1 MSSTCLTN
9 PWFLSTFILYT
20 VILFCT
26 LPLRETWI
34 HATHISNWQ
43 CQPMA
48 EWHYTTRCM
57 MACALSQCMSL
68 SLHILARFRELCIC
82 EQVRL
87 FTATHAWSAQLLGNK
102 VQLLRRLDNFGPN
115 WSKQRCQDMYSTP
128 PWRFQKSFSSTMST
142 LSQNAPHLCLVFPHL
157 CLCLQTIALFSRLL
171 CNSRP
176 LDITSAYTS
185 VLMTLPYVILSAHG
199 LLYANIFHQY
209 SVAIAWCIPATSGPK
224 IYIYLHSTHILWYL
238 HIISIDSCIDS
249 CTIVEFQIDDSH
261 QIRLVG
267 MIRAGAIKKSAQEC
281 RLSIGVNYICH
292 LHLSIPRSLPLRS
305 SVPYPLCLPSISA
318 PTMSRDQKRIW
329 CCICLLNH
337 LIVAG
342 CFILI
347 SDIHAPWSPPYHV
360 HHICHSSSWLCCA
373 VFSIRQTCLSYPWC
387 LPRHLLSSL
396 QALLC
401 F

>member
-1 MSSTCLTN
+1 MFQFELSELVFKRPLCWHL
-9 PWFLSTFILYT
+9 FLLLVASLFSRFLVLAWRIHDFYQLLSYT
-20 VILFCT
+20 VIPFCT

-57 MACALSQCMSL
+57 MACALSQCMS
-68 SLHILARFRELCIC
+68 SSPLHILARFRELCIC
-82 EQVRL
+82 DWNRYVSLQPRTPGPHSCWEIKSSSC
-87 FTATHAWSAQLLGNK
+87 AK
-102 VQLLRRLDNFGPN
+102 LDNFGPN

-128 PWRFQKSFSSTMST
+128 PWRFQKSFWSTMST
-142 LSQNAPHLCLVFPHL
+142 FSQNAPHLCLVFPHL

-176 LDITSAYTS
+176 LDIPSAYTS

-224 IYIYLHSTHILWYL
+224 IYIYIHSTHILWYL
-238 HIISIDSCIDS
+238 HVISIDSCIDS
-249 CTIVEFQIDDSH
+249 CTMVEFQIDDSH

-292 LHLSIPRSLPLRS
+292 LHLWIPRSLPLRS

-329 CCICLLNH
+329 SMEFPGSLNR
-337 LIVAG
+337 
-342 CFILI
+342 
-347 SDIHAPWSPPYHV
+347 W
-360 HHICHSSSWLCCA
+360 
-373 VFSIRQTCLSYPWC
+373 
-387 LPRHLLSSL
+387 
-396 QALLC
+396 
-401 F
+401 